1 MSAKERIARNIV
13 KTLPQDWREQVIHG
27 KLKIILHVDAEVVD
41 DLITE
46 VTGGESKTDQMK
58 AALREAEKLL
68 TLLLLLAE
76 GTQIK
81 MPGLPPKKAED
92 ILPLGRAEVLLERI
106 QELRETEANFDEGDI
121 LF

>member
-13 KTLPQDWREQVIHG
+13 KTLPVSWREQVIHG

-41 DLITE
+41 DLIAE

-58 AALREAEKLL
+58 AALRETEKLL
-68 TLLLLLAE
+68 TLLLWLAE
-76 GTQIK
+76 RTQIK
-81 MPGLPPKKAED
+81 VPGLPTKKAED

>member
-13 KTLPQDWREQVIHG
+13 KTLPVSWREQVIHG
-27 KLKIILHVDAEVVD
+27 KLKIILRVDAEVVD
-41 DLITE
+41 DLIAE
-46 VTGGESKTDQMK
+46 MTGGESKTDRME